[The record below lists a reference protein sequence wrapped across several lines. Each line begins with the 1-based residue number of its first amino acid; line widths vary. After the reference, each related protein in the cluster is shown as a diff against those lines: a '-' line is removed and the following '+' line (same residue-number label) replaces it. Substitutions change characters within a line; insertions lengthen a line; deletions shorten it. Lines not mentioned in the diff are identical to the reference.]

1 MCILQGIVLKNVKK
15 HKKQAEMAQRSG
27 EKECQQAAE
36 NDVERG
42 RK

>member
-15 HKKQAEMAQRSG
+15 HKKQA
-27 EKECQQAAE
+27 AE
-36 NDVERG
+36 NDVERE